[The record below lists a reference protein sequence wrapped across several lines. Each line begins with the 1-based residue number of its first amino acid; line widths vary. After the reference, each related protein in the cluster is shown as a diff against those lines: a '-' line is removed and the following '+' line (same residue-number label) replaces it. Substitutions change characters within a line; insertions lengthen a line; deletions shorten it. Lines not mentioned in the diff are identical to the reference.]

1 MHPTCVTL
9 ARRQQ
14 ALTVPIA
21 ESTPGVYSKPI
32 EIHGCAHFSQCIL
45 LRVTLRRRQEASANS
60 RTGRISH
67 DASNVHDI
75 GAAPKKPAHYIA

>member
-45 LRVTLRRRQEASANS
+45 LRVTLRRRQEASAS
-60 RTGRISH
+60 CVVPLVRLAVLRKRC
-67 DASNVHDI
+67 A
-75 GAAPKKPAHYIA
+75 